1 VGAVEDLEELNRYP
15 YCGHSYI
22 MGKEGREWQDV
33 DYVLSYFGKRRYQA
47 RKNYYLY
54 MEEGINQGHRDD
66 LTGGGL
72 IRSLG
77 GWSEVKVNRVKGI
90 RIKSDERI
98 LGESDFVESVLSEA
112 AEKFE
117 RRYEIKRH
125 GYNLDKVAE
134 RAALVCDVEIGDIFS
149 IGKQKKKVKA
159 RSLFCYW
166 ASHGLGISLSELARR
181 LGISIPGAGYS
192 VERGELIARENNY
205 KLID

>member
-1 VGAVEDLEELNRYP
+1 
-15 YCGHSYI
+15 
-22 MGKEGREWQDV
+22 MGKEEREWQDTE
-33 DYVLSYFGKRRYQA
+33 YVLSYFGKRRYQA

-112 AEKFE
+112 AERFE
-117 RRYEIKRH
+117 RRYEIKRR

-134 RAALVCDVEIGDIFS
+134 RAAVACDVEIGDIFS
-149 IGKQKKKVKA
+149 RGKQKKKVKA

-166 ASHGLGISLSELARR
+166 ASRELGISLSELARR